1 MIKTDADGDVYIP
14 LPHEARDVITLE
26 LLKEDYKT
34 LMHAHRYSTEMLY
47 MQPSNQVAREDY
59 KDQAKYKEAFE
70 TLIEYYGG

>member
-1 MIKTDADGDVYIP
+1 MIKTDAGGDVYIP

-34 LMHAHRYSTEMLY
+34 LMHAHCHSTERLY
-47 MQPSNQVAREDY
+47 RQPSNQVAQAEY
-59 KDQAKYKEAFE
+59 EHEAKYKAAFE